1 MKNKILGLIAAII
14 TTATAITGCGSG
26 GCRTWGFMRNN
37 SPDSE
42 IESSSTQDM
51 EKNSISDDIINSSI
65 NNNKWY
71 NNITQPF
78 DYNNLLMEIW
88 CIIYL

>member
-1 MKNKILGLIAAII
+1 MKKKILGLIAGII
-14 TTATAITGCGSG
+14 TAATVITGCGASG

-51 EKNSISDDIINSSI
+51 EKSSMSDNMTDSSM
-65 NNNKWY
+65 NNK
-71 NNITQPF
+71 
-78 DYNNLLMEIW
+78 
-88 CIIYL
+88 